1 MIASRPHLSDDATSP
16 LWQWQK
22 LKAAEV
28 NAMTDLEF
36 RVFENRMR
44 RAAQRQGVMLGKFRR
59 RDPRAIGCGRHVL
72 IEDEAGNRRP
82 GAQGPISAF
91 AKGEGVTLAEMALE
105 LLS

>member
-1 MIASRPHLSDDATSP
+1 VIASRPHLSDDATSP

-44 RAAQRQGVMLGKFRR
+44 RAAQGQGLTLIKFRR
-59 RDPRAIGCGRHVL
+59 RDPRALDYGGHWLVDL
-72 IEDEAGNRRP
+72 STSDLVAG
-82 GAQGPISAF
+82 
-91 AKGEGVTLAEMALE
+91 GEFGVILREVALE